1 MRPFRPRPLALLGAA
16 LLVLPLAAPAQ
27 VVISQVYGGGGNSG
41 APLRSDFVELF
52 NAGSENVSLEGWSVQ
67 YASSTGTSW
76 QRTNLSGS
84 IAPGQYYLVKQAD
97 GSNTAAPALPA
108 PDATGSIA
116 MAAGAGKVALV
127 GNQTTLS
134 GACPLGGAV
143 IDFVGF
149 GAGTN
154 CAETAPT
161 ATLGNATAAL
171 RKGAGC
177 TDTGNNAADFDVAA
191 PAPRN
196 SATTAAPCGGPVI
209 PALSVADVAIEEGD
223 ASGSVLRFTFR
234 LSAPAPAGG
243 VRFDVATAD
252 GSAVAGEDYIA
263 TQARLEIAEGG
274 REAFLDVPLIGDAVP
289 EPDETFLVRVSN
301 VEGASV
307 ERGEATG
314 TIRNDDIVLVPIH
327 AIQGSG
333 STSPLEGQVVVT
345 EGIVTA
351 RRSNGFFLQTADG
364 EDDGDP
370 ATSEGLFVFT
380 SSTVFPAVEVGNRV
394 RVSGRVVEFV
404 PASAPNQR
412 PITEITGGGGVSVQV
427 SLRASNQPLPAAVP
441 LRAEDLAAGGPLEA
455 LERYEFMRV
464 ATGPL
469 VTVAPSGAFLNE
481 RSATVTG
488 SDGIFFAVR
497 AGVPRP
503 FREPGIPVTDVI
515 AASAPA
521 GVPRFD
527 TNPER
532 LRIDSDG
539 QLGAARAVA
548 DAGTPLPSLTG
559 VLDYGSGVYTLLP
572 DPGQL
577 AGDATGL
584 LPGGPAPKAV
594 PDAPADALSLGSFN
608 LLRFFDDVDDPGINE
623 PVLSPVAFQARLR
636 DTSEAICRFLK
647 TPDVLGVVEVENL
660 NALEKLAEAI
670 NTNLSGACPA
680 NPQYQA
686 HLLEGNDVGGID
698 VGVLVS
704 TREVRPGT
712 PRIRVV
718 SVEQIGK
725 DARFTNANGST
736 EPLNDR
742 PSLAVRLEANAANG
756 SQVPLTFVVNHLRSL
771 IGVNDTA
778 AGSQGWATVGDRVRA
793 KRAAQALYLAEWIE
807 ARQSAEPNG
816 KLVLVGDFNAYEFSD
831 GLVDVMGI
839 LTGRAAGPGEV
850 LLHVPS
856 PVTRPLTTL
865 TTLAPPAER
874 YSFTFDGNAQ
884 SLDHVVVNEAVLR
897 GSLTVESAHAAI
909 NADFSETRFGQ
920 GPVRTSDHDPVVV
933 RLVEGS
939 FRSADLGVAVEAP
952 ASVAAGAAFAFGV
965 RVTNRGPDEASLP
978 RLRLVLDRLV
988 AEASV
993 SAPGWSCEPFRAVAG
1008 RGEAE
1013 CRRESLASGSR
1024 ADVEVRVPAGRL
1036 GAGQSLSLEAS
1047 LEALSVDPASADNLA
1062 AASVSV
1068 PAQAPADL
1076 MVAVLVAT
1084 SGNGKVSPTAT
1095 FAVAPAN
1102 AGPGRAADVQLEIT
1116 FRGPAGMLGPVLTIG
1131 WNCTRQTIIG
1141 TGVRLTCRF
1150 PVAEVP
1156 ATLLPPL
1163 LLTALP
1169 RDFDGDET
1177 VSVEAVLQGSRPD
1190 LRPENNRAAASARIR
1205 VGRGR

>member
-1 MRPFRPRPLALLGAA
+1 MRPFHLRPLALLSAA
-16 LLVLPLAAPAQ
+16 LLALPLAASAQ

-52 NAGSENVSLEGWSVQ
+52 NAGSESVSLEGWSVQ

-97 GSNTAAPALPA
+97 GSNTAAPVLPT

-116 MAAGAGKVALV
+116 MAASAGKVALV
-127 GNQTTLS
+127 SSQTTLS
-134 GACPLGGAV
+134 GACPLGAPV
-143 IDFVGF
+143 VDFVGF
-149 GAGTN
+149 GSASN
-154 CAETAPT
+154 CAEIAPT

-196 SATTAAPCGGPVI
+196 SATAAAPCGGPVI
-209 PALSVADVAIEEGD
+209 LVLSVADVALEEGD
-223 ASGSVLRFTFR
+223 ASSGSVLRFTFR
-234 LSAPAPAGG
+234 LNAPALAGG

-252 GSAVAGEDYIA
+252 GTAVAGEDYVA
-263 TQARLEIAEGG
+263 TQTRLEIAEGG
-274 REAFLDVPLIGDAVP
+274 REAFLDVPLIGDTVP
-289 EPDETFLVRVSN
+289 EPDETLLVRVN
-301 VEGASV
+301 NIEGASI
-307 ERGEATG
+307 ERSEATG

-364 EDDGDP
+364 EDDGNP

-380 SSTVFPAVEVGNRV
+380 GSTVFPAVEVSNRV

-427 SLRASNQPLPAAVP
+427 SLRASGQPLPAAVELP
-441 LRAEDLAAGGPLEA
+441 AGDLAAGGPLEA

-481 RSATVTG
+481 RNATVTG

-503 FREPGIPVTDVI
+503 FREPGIPITDVI
-515 AASAPA
+515 AASVPA

-559 VLDYGSGVYTLLP
+559 VLDYGNGVYTLLP

-577 AGDATGL
+577 LGDATGL

-623 PVLSPVAFQARLR
+623 PVLTPLAFQARLR

-647 TPDVLGVVEVENL
+647 APDVLGVVEVENL
-660 NALEKLAEAI
+660 NALENLAEAI
-670 NTNLSGACPA
+670 NTNLSGACPI

-686 HLLEGNDVGGID
+686 YLLEGNDVGGID

-725 DARFTNANGST
+725 EARFTNANGST

-778 AGSQGWATVGDRVRA
+778 AGSQGWATVGERVRA

-831 GLVDVMGI
+831 GFVDVMGI

-856 PVTRPLTTL
+856 PVTRLLTTL

-897 GSLTVESAHAAI
+897 GSLAVESAHAAI

-952 ASVAAGAAFAFGV
+952 ASVAAGAAFTFGV
-965 RVTNRGPDEASLP
+965 RVTNRGPDAASLP
-978 RLRLVLDRLV
+978 RLRLVLDRPV
-988 AEASV
+988 TEASV

-1013 CRRESLASGSR
+1013 CRRESLASGSG

-1036 GAGQSLSLEAS
+1036 GEGQSLSLEAS

-1062 AASVSV
+1062 SASVSV

-1102 AGPGRAADVQLEIT
+1102 AGPGRAADVRLEIT
-1116 FRGPAGMLGPVLTIG
+1116 FRGPSGMLGPVLSLG
-1131 WNCTRQTIIG
+1131 WDCTRQPLA
-1141 TGVRLTCRF
+1141 TGVRLSCRF